1 LLVAAACLGE
11 RQRPG
16 PPLLTFTID
25 DTTVHA
31 NRADTVSGRVS
42 ASDPDGIDSVWVT
55 VDSEERGDN
64 GAFDPSFTATYR
76 FIIELGHTPPVGQH
90 MPVSFRARDVAGF
103 QVQRD
108 TYVVVIP

>member
-1 LLVAAACLGE
+1 M
-11 RQRPG
+11 
-16 PPLLTFTID
+16 LTFTVD

-31 NRADTVSGRVS
+31 SRADTISGRVS
-42 ASDPDGIDSVWVT
+42 ATDPDGIDSVWVT
-55 VDSEERGDN
+55 VDSEERGDD
-64 GAFDPSFTATYR
+64 GFFDPAFSENYR
-76 FIIELGHTPPVGQH
+76 FIIEVGHTPPVGQH